1 MAGFFADSVW
11 LSLIFG
17 DALCN
22 VSSTLRLYTLDQAY
36 AYCGLAG
43 RHRVGS
49 ERSKLLV
56 EAESRKPLKAITLH

>member
-22 VSSTLRLYTLDQAY
+22 VSSTLRLCALDQAY

-56 EAESRKPLKAITLH
+56 EAESRKPLKAIALH

>member
-1 MAGFFADSVW
+1 VASFFADSVW

-22 VSSTLRLYTLDQAY
+22 ISSTLRLCALDQAY
-36 AYCGLAG
+36 AYCGLVG

-49 ERSKLLV
+49 ERSRLPV
-56 EAESRKPLKAITLH
+56 EAESQKPLKTMILH

>member
-1 MAGFFADSVW
+1 MTGFFADSVR

-22 VSSTLRLYTLDQAY
+22 VSLTHHRWALDQAY
-36 AYCGLAG
+36 AYCELVG

-49 ERSKLLV
+49 EQSTLLV
-56 EAESRKPLKAITLH
+56 EAVTRKPLKTTTPR